1 MRRAVLAVLIP
12 AVAGV
17 LSAACTTKGGT
28 AVKVTATESKCEP
41 AVSSIPAGKVTFTV
55 QNDGKQVTEMYVVQG
70 TKTLGEV
77 ENIGPGTSRTLS
89 ASLKA
94 GVYELT
100 CKPGMKGDGIKEPIT
115 VTGSGGGE
123 SKAADQKVEIN
134 AFEYAFTGL
143 EQFAPKAGERVTFE
157 LKNPSTNKEEHEF
170 EVFGPDGKAIGEV
183 SEIKPGSEGETTLT
197 LDKPGTYTY
206 ECGVDDHKNKG
217 MKGTFTVS

>member
-1 MRRAVLAVLIP
+1 MRRALVATLVP
-12 AVAGV
+12 AVAG
-17 LSAACTTKGGT
+17 LMSAACTSKGGT
-28 AVKVTATESKCEP
+28 AVKVSATETQCEP
-41 AVSSIPAGKVTFTV
+41 ATSTIAAGKVTFTV
-55 QNDGKQVTEMYVVQG
+55 KNDGKQITEMYVMQG
-70 TKTLGEV
+70 TKTIGEV
-77 ENIGPGTSRTLS
+77 ENIGAGTSRTLS
-89 ASLKA
+89 ADLKA
-94 GVYELT
+94 GTYELV

-123 SKAADQKVEIN
+123 SKAADQKVDIN

-183 SEIKPGSEGETTLT
+183 SEVKPGGEGETTLT

-206 ECGVDDHKNKG
+206 ECGVDDHKAKG
-217 MKGTFTVS
+217 MRGTFTVS